1 VPLRRH
7 LTVFVLFAS
16 ALLVAATPR
25 PIATPPPVVPTAAP
39 TMPGSNVP
47 AILVYPYEA
56 PSDLDPRYG
65 TAVANIFSQVMTQTG
80 GVKMLPIP
88 SNIKRV
94 DYQKYAKVQH
104 ADYYIS
110 GYIQPIGQT
119 AAIVTEVVDVNTD
132 INIWSTT
139 TNISDVNDVA
149 SQALTARSIV
159 LQASGVERPE
169 INAGPANTPTPSST
183 SGASTSLT
191 NVFSDLFHGKAKPKP
206 TAVAA
211 APSATPSKPA
221 RGALIFHVTGN
232 AQSTALSNAT
242 SALYRGMNVYYTTSM
257 SSIAGGDVTKS
268 TDAICGKS
276 RDNTIATGTLNVQHV
291 GGLHSHDSYT
301 FTLNVYACYG
311 AVLYTTTETD
321 NDYAKAVL
329 DAVDAYHNDHP
340 ENNG

>member
-7 LTVFVLFAS
+7 LTVFLLFAS
-16 ALLVAATPR
+16 ALLIAATPR
-25 PIATPPPVVPTAAP
+25 PLTTPLPAVPTAAP
-39 TMPGSNVP
+39 TLPGTIVP
-47 AILVYPYEA
+47 IVLVYPYDA

-65 TAVANIFSQVMTQTG
+65 TAVANIFAQVMTQTG
-80 GVKMLPIP
+80 GVKVLAIP

-94 DYQKYAKVQH
+94 DYQKYARVQH

-119 AAIVTEVVDVNTD
+119 AAIVTQVVDVNSD
-132 INIWSTT
+132 ISVYNTT

-149 SQALTARSIV
+149 SQALTARQVV
-159 LQASGVERPE
+159 LAASGVERPE
-169 INAGPANTPTPSST
+169 ISEAAATPEASPT

-191 NVFSDLFHGKAKPKP
+191 NVLGDLFHGKAKPK
-206 TAVAA
+206 TTTVAA

-221 RGALIFHVTGN
+221 RGALIVHVTGN
-232 AQSTALSNAT
+232 AQPSVLNDAT
-242 SALYRGMNVYYTTSM
+242 GALYRGMNVYYATTM
-257 SSIAGGDVTKS
+257 SSVATNDVTKS
-268 TDAICGKS
+268 ADAVCGTS

-291 GGLHSHDSYT
+291 GGMHAHDSYT
-301 FTLNVYACYG
+301 FTLNVYACFG

-321 NDYAKAVL
+321 NNYTKAVL
-329 DAVDAYHNDHP
+329 DAIDAYHNDHP

>member
-7 LTVFVLFAS
+7 LAVFVLFAC
-16 ALLVAATPR
+16 ALLVAATPK
-25 PIATPPPVVPTAAP
+25 PIATLPPPAPTAAP
-39 TMPGSNVP
+39 TLPGSIVP

-65 TAVANIFSQVMTQTG
+65 TAVANIFSQVMTETG
-80 GVKMLPIP
+80 GVKVLPVP

-94 DYQKYAKVQH
+94 DYQKYAAVQH

-119 AAIVTEVVDVNTD
+119 ASIVTQVVDVNSD
-132 INIWSTT
+132 ISIYNTT

-149 SQALTARSIV
+149 SQALTARTVV
-159 LQASGVERPE
+159 LQASGVDRPE
-169 INAGPANTPTPSST
+169 ISTAGAATPEASPT

-191 NVFSDLFHGKAKPKP
+191 NVLGDLFHGKSKPKP
-206 TAVAA
+206 ATVAA

-221 RGALIFHVTGN
+221 RGALIVHLTGN
-232 AQSTALSNAT
+232 AQPNVLTDAT
-242 SALYRGMNVYYTTSM
+242 GSLYRGMNVYYTTTM
-257 SSIAGGDVTKS
+257 SSVVTGDVTKS
-268 TDAICGKS
+268 ADAICGAA

-291 GGLHSHDSYT
+291 GGMHAHDSYT

-321 NDYAKAVL
+321 NNYTKAVL
-329 DAVDAYHNDHP
+329 DAIDAYHNDHP